1 MDGFLSAVL
10 ERAVTTLSGTNSSYL
25 FRMHSPK
32 RRKLS
37 DESTEGFHPILADDF
52 TEDTP
57 LIEVFVDAIID
68 PKTISKVVVDL
79 NSLFPVP
86 DLMHL
91 KRIKSKEVLLFPASP
106 EICEGDVA
114 KILASKGFDTAL
126 LRNSVRKIAVA
137 KIAPKIRKQ
146 YEVVRKLW
154 PCNFH
159 SNKYWEKL
167 STNTLFNSAEVE
179 QHKTYMKAA
188 IETAKFSVNTFGK
201 QMGVVVVDPSVNRI
215 VAVGY
220 HNTVENK
227 LMHAAMLAI
236 DHVAKT
242 QDGGAWSTEEKP
254 EQANA
259 DLRGL
264 PKKVLD
270 VLKLKFPKV
279 EFGATTF
286 KGKTD
291 ENDSC
296 DGPYLCTGYFI
307 YSTHEPCVMCA
318 MALVHSRVKRVFYG
332 ASSKIG
338 GLGTLCKVHTVKDLN
353 HHYEV
358 FCGLLE
364 NECNVL

>member
-1 MDGFLSAVL
+1 
-10 ERAVTTLSGTNSSYL
+10 
-25 FRMHSPK
+25 MHSPK

-37 DESTEGFHPILADDF
+37 NESTEGFHPILADDF

-57 LIEVFVDAIID
+57 LIEVFVDTIID

-79 NSLFPVP
+79 NNLFPIP
-86 DLMHL
+86 DLIHL
-91 KRIKSKEVLLFPASP
+91 KRIKSKEALLFPVTP
-106 EICEGDVA
+106 EICKDDVVQ
-114 KILASKGFDTAL
+114 ILADKGFDTTL
-126 LRNSVRKIAVA
+126 LCNSIRKIAVA
-137 KIAPKIRKQ
+137 KSPPKVRKQ
-146 YEVVRKLW
+146 YDVVRKLW

-159 SNKYWEKL
+159 PNKYWEKL
-167 STNTLFNSAEVE
+167 TTNTLFNSAEIE
-179 QHKTYMKAA
+179 QHKIYMRAA
-188 IETAKFSVNTFGK
+188 IETAKFSTDSCGR

-220 HNTVENK
+220 HNTAENK
-227 LMHAAMLAI
+227 VMHATMLAV
-236 DHVAKT
+236 DNVAKT
-242 QDGGAWSTEEKP
+242 QDGGAWSTEEKFDKD
-254 EQANA
+254 NV

-264 PKKVLD
+264 PQKVLE
-270 VLKLKFPKV
+270 VLKGKIAEV
-279 EFGATTF
+279 DFGATIF

-291 ENDSC
+291 ENDSR

-332 ASSKIG
+332 ASSRNG

-364 NECNVL
+364 NECNAL